1 MDLTI
6 VPYGNAQMSGDTVSC
21 QHGPDECQGNAIE
34 QCAFSLYDVY
44 TAFPFY
50 LCMEQAGENMLNEVQ
65 DCATSASLSYDK
77 LADCF
82 NNATTVTANQKAA
95 AAATPADHTYTPW
108 VVVDGT
114 VMTGN
119 SLLETVCA
127 AYAGDAPAGCPTR
140 TKRLRAVAAGPEPCM
155 A

>member
-6 VPYGNAQMSGDTVSC
+6 VPYGNAQMTGDTVSC

-34 QCAFSLYDVY
+34 QCPFNLYDVY

-50 LCMEQAGENMLNEVQ
+50 LCMEQAGNNMLNEVQ

-108 VVVDGT
+108 VVVDGDRD
-114 VMTGN
+114 GGK
-119 SLLETVCA
+119 LA
-127 AYAGDAPAGCPTR
+127 PGDGLRGLRGRRPGRLPDPHQAPAR
-140 TKRLRAVAAGPEPCM
+140 RRRGP
-155 A
+155 